1 MKWFRHVFFP
11 LTALLLLP
19 GPLFAAVTN
28 PPPRLGTTTG
38 GSAANAHITWTEI
51 RAEDMDRRGLLP
63 YAKELLTEEGDK
75 WRHAQTEHFVLH
87 FFANEGTNFAYK
99 VAQQSEFFYGYISKE
114 LGGVQDRYPCHSHI
128 FTFRNETRW
137 KKFLKTQPDVDEWSY
152 SFAQGLCMFLQ
163 QGKTTKDQSEVLAH
177 EMTHLMVNH
186 FIEGHP
192 PLWLNEGVAEY
203 YGEFGLWEFRGLQHH
218 AANVFK
224 VGGLRDPM
232 TLERLFAIV
241 KYPGNKTEVH
251 KLYATSKYFVG
262 FLLTKKPH
270 EKFPGFL
277 ADIANGVKAADALT
291 KHYDFADLAT
301 AQKEFSHFYR

>member
-1 MKWFRHVFFP
+1 MKWFRHLFFSS
-11 LTALLLLP
+11 TALLLLP
-19 GPLFAAVTN
+19 SALCAAITN
-28 PPPRLGTTTG
+28 APPRPGAASG
-38 GSAANAHITWTEI
+38 GSSANTRINWVESK
-51 RAEDMDRRGLLP
+51 AEDMDQRGLLP
-63 YAKELLTEEGDK
+63 YAKTLLTEEGDK
-75 WRHAQTEHFVLH
+75 WRHAQTDHFVLH

-114 LGGVQDRYPCHSHI
+114 LGGAKDRFPCRSHI

-137 KKFLKTQPDVDEWSY
+137 KKFLKTQPEVDEWSY

-218 AANVFK
+218 AGNVFK
-224 VGGLRDPM
+224 VGGLREPM

-241 KYPGNKTEVH
+241 KYPGDKKEVH
-251 KLYATSKYFVG
+251 KLYTTSKYFVG
-262 FLLTKKPH
+262 FLLTKKPAD
-270 EKFPGFL
+270 KFPGFL
-277 ADIANGVKAADALT
+277 ADLAGGMQAAEALN
-291 KHYDFADLAT
+291 KHYEFSDLAA
-301 AQKEFSHFYR
+301 AQKEFARFYR